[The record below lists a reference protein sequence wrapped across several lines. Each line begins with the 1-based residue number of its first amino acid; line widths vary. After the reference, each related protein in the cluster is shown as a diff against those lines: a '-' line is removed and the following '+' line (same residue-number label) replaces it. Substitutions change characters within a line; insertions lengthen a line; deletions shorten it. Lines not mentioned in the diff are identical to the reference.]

1 MTEVYILIDGQENEI
16 LGVFDDVQ
24 WLCDVYCDSLRDN
37 GEDDVQD
44 FLNDVEKYD
53 DLFTAI
59 EKRGQY
65 IKTLLVNPDSI

>member
-44 FLNDVEKYD
+44 FLDDVEET

-59 EKRGQY
+59 KERGQY
-65 IKTLLVNPDSI
+65 IKTFIVNPKTI